1 MDIIISNLL
10 ETSVY
15 SCLAVLVVL
24 ILRIVF
30 RKASRAAVSM
40 LWLLVG
46 IRLIIFVPIES
57 RFAVIPELPY
67 REVVFEQTDDRAV
80 SEINDAL
87 FRILRRLIFR
97 LLF

>member
-80 SEINDAL
+80 SEINDAVDKSPERESGIL
-87 FRILRRLIFR
+87 FS
-97 LLF
+97 